1 MRRTALIACSLLLIA
16 ASCSAATADELWQD
30 YQKKPAVVST
40 QPVKPTER
48 REAAPAVTVE
58 AEDGTVTT
66 PTTPDEALNNADVHD
81 TAPASTS
88 AQDADAGVEN
98 QALDTAESA
107 KAVEAEPQTASAAKA
122 QSQTKPAAEQPPA
135 RAEAVKAKANAPVVS
150 NKPVADKTKPK
161 PKPKLQLVGKPPLPR
176 QFMRTPQ
183 LSDFASM
190 TSVAGGYSL
199 SLPLAFGTDP
209 LAGLPQTE
217 GAMLVRT
224 KDDTLMCAVN
234 VIDPTD
240 AVSFNAVQPLPT
252 YENAKLHWSWQ
263 QEADLTWDVKL
274 SSHSDFHGEKMLLEA
289 QAQQAGKTYQ
299 MLFVMPSKRYTE
311 LLPQAAYA
319 LSSFKLN
326 NTGHRFYF
334 T

>member
-1 MRRTALIACSLLLIA
+1 MRRTALIASTLLLIA

-48 REAAPAVTVE
+48 REAAPTVTVE

-66 PTTPDEALNNADVHD
+66 PTTPDEALNNAEVHD
-81 TAPASTS
+81 SSVASTS
-88 AQDADAGVEN
+88 AQDADTGVES

-107 KAVEAEPQTASAAKA
+107 KAVEAEPQTVPAAKA
-122 QSQTKPAAEQPPA
+122 QLQTKPAAEQA
-135 RAEAVKAKANAPVVS
+135 DAKTEALKTKANTPVVS
-150 NKPVADKTKPK
+150 NKPVADKTK

-183 LSDFASM
+183 LSDFASV

-263 QEADLTWDVKL
+263 QEAGLTWDVKL

-311 LLPQAAYA
+311 LLPQAVYA

-326 NTGHRFYF
+326 
-334 T
+334 